1 MRISDCEWLHATKH
15 QTWEALTDPEVLQK
29 CIPTCFDVTRQ
40 SPTEFHLKLQPKV
53 DGTSVPY
60 EGEIMFADIDEN
72 YSCTLAFEGKGA
84 ATGMIIGTAQISL
97 SDRENGT
104 RLTYAIAAC
113 VGANLAAHGED
124 KVTAAAKRIIDKFL
138 AAFTAHVAALP
149 RQAPPRPAEAPET
162 GGMRHPILTWALP
175 VLVVAVLVCYHTLYK

>member
-104 RLTYAIAAC
+104 RLTYAIAA
-113 VGANLAAHGED
+113 GQSIWEYAPASRAASDYTTLLETIQPTVH
-124 KVTAAAKRIIDKFL
+124 
-138 AAFTAHVAALP
+138 P
-149 RQAPPRPAEAPET
+149 RS
-162 GGMRHPILTWALP
+162 H
-175 VLVVAVLVCYHTLYK
+175 